1 MKIIFTIFLS
11 LLISNNN
18 SIKKWDL
25 EKLYSNQLKNNNINI
40 QNQQN
45 STILDSNINK
55 DSYIVGPGDEFFV
68 NYSINDITFSNYIVI
83 SQLNDIIIPNLGMI
97 NLNGLSLNQAY
108 NKIQKIFNDKYNNLE
123 IDITLTDVRK
133 FYVNVYGTNSGPSK
147 VLTNPLE
154 KVSDIYEKI
163 IRQINIDEDKNLT
176 YRNILLKRKS
186 KNTYIDL
193 LEYKRLGI
201 GYNPYLIEGDEI
213 FLSSYYKYIDIYGGI
228 NNPGRYEF
236 KKDENLI
243 DFINI
248 CGGYTENIYTDNIKI
263 SRFGDNQEFPKE
275 IKINDNINNII
286 IQEYDHITIPK
297 LDNSKNFVY
306 IDGEVKIPGYYLLE
320 QNMTVEDLVYKAG
333 GYTKNANVNKLMI
346 NNEILKD
353 IYDFEFNRINLIPP
367 QNRSLSEISYLQS
380 RTLIEKGSIISNDS
394 SMTNKLLG
402 YNLSVNDRV
411 YIPVLISFIEVIGG
425 VKNPGRYPY
434 IEGYKVS
441 DYIHE
446 AGGKSDNYRGKIFIM
461 NAANQK
467 LKVSKK
473 YDDIADGDTIFI
485 ETQENFNTWNKIK
498 ESMGLIGQLA
508 TLIAVIQSASN

>member
-1 MKIIFTIFLS
+1 MYKNLYAYSWQKNLFS
-11 LLISNNN
+11 LY
-18 SIKKWDL
+18 KKFMIDLNCGYDL
-25 EKLYSNQLKNNNINI
+25 EQL
-40 QNQQN
+40 
-45 STILDSNINK
+45 
-55 DSYIVGPGDEFFV
+55 DE
-68 NYSINDITFSNYIVI
+68 
-83 SQLNDIIIPNLGMI
+83 
-97 NLNGLSLNQAY
+97 
-108 NKIQKIFNDKYNNLE
+108 
-123 IDITLTDVRK
+123 
-133 FYVNVYGTNSGPSK
+133 
-147 VLTNPLE
+147 
-154 KVSDIYEKI
+154 
-163 IRQINIDEDKNLT
+163 
-176 YRNILLKRKS
+176 
-186 KNTYIDL
+186 
-193 LEYKRLGI
+193 
-201 GYNPYLIEGDEI
+201 
-213 FLSSYYKYIDIYGGI
+213 
-228 NNPGRYEF
+228 
-236 KKDENLI
+236 
-243 DFINI
+243 
-248 CGGYTENIYTDNIKI
+248 
-263 SRFGDNQEFPKE
+263 
-275 IKINDNINNII
+275 
-286 IQEYDHITIPK
+286 

-411 YIPVLISFIEVIGG
+411 YIPVLISFIEVIGA

-473 YDDIADGDTIFI
+473 YDDIVDGDTIFI